1 MTKAEA
7 LATMLPAR
15 LPTTFRRAVAEASAQ
30 WICGMGDRLVSLV
43 LFGSAARGQ
52 ATSDSDV
59 DLLVVASGFP
69 RSLRD
74 RRQELLDLWNPAP
87 ARREVP
93 GVTWGLVT
101 KSPEEAADHSPL
113 YLDMVED
120 AIILHDRDGF
130 FAGVLDSMRARM
142 RLLGSRR
149 VFLGDGSWYW
159 DLKPDYRFGEVI
171 EI

>member
-7 LATMLPAR
+7 LATMLPAQ
-15 LPTTFRRAVAEASAQ
+15 LPTAFRRAVAEASAQ
-30 WICGMGDRLVSLV
+30 WIRGMGDRLVSLV
-43 LFGSAARGQ
+43 LFGSAARGE
-52 ATSDSDV
+52 ATSESDI

-74 RRQELLDLWNPAP
+74 RRQELLDLWYEAP
-87 ARREVP
+87 ESRDAL

-101 KSPEEAADHSPL
+101 KTLQEAAHHSPL

-120 AIILHDRDGF
+120 AIILHDREGF

-149 VFLGDGSWYW
+149 VFLADGSWYW